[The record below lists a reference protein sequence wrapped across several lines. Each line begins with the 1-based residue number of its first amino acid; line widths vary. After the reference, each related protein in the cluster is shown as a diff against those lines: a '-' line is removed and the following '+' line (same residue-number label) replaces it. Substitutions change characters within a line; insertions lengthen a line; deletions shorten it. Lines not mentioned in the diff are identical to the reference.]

1 MGDALFRLALPRGGV
16 RAGMSRS
23 DEVLQRAV
31 RRASVTRVVIVERDA
46 LVRLPQVLA
55 ALGTPGR
62 YRIVADTAT
71 MRAAGDRVQAVLRDA
86 GIAGG
91 EPVVLGETPRVK
103 PRADTARELAAELAA
118 TASVPLAVGAGV
130 INDLTKY
137 AASVAGTAYVCI
149 PTAASMDGYA
159 ASGAAMLD
167 DGFKRTLACAPPV
180 GIVADLDVLTAAPSR
195 MSAWGY
201 GDLAGK
207 VVAGADWLLADALGE
222 EPIAAEPFAL
232 VQDNLR
238 TWLAAPA
245 DIANGD
251 SEAMRGLIDGLLV
264 SGFAMQAHGN
274 SRPASGSEHQFAHVF
289 EMERLCVDGEP
300 AAHGACVGVATVAVL
315 ALYEWFV
322 TQDIPAR
329 AKAAITG
336 GIDRDA
342 DAIDAEIDA
351 AFADPAIVEN
361 ARTEMRAKLAAA
373 TRRPLRLQA
382 LAASWPALRP
392 RLETA
397 LVGPTV
403 MARWLAACAAPFHPA
418 HLGISLERFAR
429 DHRRARLIRRR
440 YTILDCLDDLGLLDA
455 AIAALF
461 APDGFWRQRASI
473 ASTGFR

>member
-1 MGDALFRLALPRGGV
+1 
-16 RAGMSRS
+16 
-23 DEVLQRAV
+23 
-31 RRASVTRVVIVERDA
+31 
-46 LVRLPQVLA
+46 
-55 ALGTPGR
+55 
-62 YRIVADTAT
+62 
-71 MRAAGDRVQAVLRDA
+71 
-86 GIAGG
+86 
-91 EPVVLGETPRVK
+91 
-103 PRADTARELAAELAA
+103 
-118 TASVPLAVGAGV
+118 
-130 INDLTKY
+130 
-137 AASVAGTAYVCI
+137 
-149 PTAASMDGYA
+149 
-159 ASGAAMLD
+159 
-167 DGFKRTLACAPPV
+167 
-180 GIVADLDVLTAAPSR
+180 
-195 MSAWGY
+195 
-201 GDLAGK
+201 
-207 VVAGADWLLADALGE
+207 
-222 EPIAAEPFAL
+222 
-232 VQDNLR
+232 
-238 TWLAAPA
+238 
-245 DIANGD
+245 
-251 SEAMRGLIDGLLV
+251 
-264 SGFAMQAHGN
+264 MQAHGN
-274 SRPASGSEHQFAHVF
+274 SRPASGSEHQFSHVF

-300 AAHGACVGVATVAVL
+300 AAHGACVGVAAVAML

-322 TQDIPAR
+322 TKDIPAR
-329 AKAAITG
+329 AEAAITG
-336 GIDRDA
+336 GTDRDA

-373 TRRPLRLQA
+373 TRRPLRLRA